1 MRILLIG
8 ATGTIGQ
15 AIAAAFGTRH
25 DVIPASRHKAHE
37 KVDISDPESVRALLK
52 RVGRVDAIV
61 SAAGAA
67 AFKPL
72 AELLDEDF
80 AFSIKNK
87 LMGQVNVARFG
98 MASLADKGSVTLTSG
113 VLAQQPIPGSAAISL
128 VNAGLE
134 GFARAAALEAPRG
147 IRVNVV
153 SPPWVAE
160 TVQAM
165 GWPPVPGMLPAAAVA
180 RSYVESVEGRMT
192 GQVLTPG

>member
-37 KVDISDPESVRALLK
+37 KVDISDADSVRALLK

-98 MASLADKGSVTLTSG
+98 MASLTDNGSVTLTSG

-165 GWPPVPGMLPAAAVA
+165 GWPPVPGMLPAATVA
-180 RSYVESVEGRMT
+180 RSYVESVEGRMS
-192 GQVLTPG
+192 GQVLTPA

>member
-15 AIAAAFGTRH
+15 AITAAFGTRH

-37 KVDISDPESVRALLK
+37 KIDISDPDSVRALLK

-98 MASLADKGSVTLTSG
+98 MATLADNGSVTLTSG
-113 VLAQQPIPGSAAISL
+113 VLAQQPVPGSAAI
-128 VNAGLE
+128 
-134 GFARAAALEAPRG
+134 RRG
-147 IRVNVV
+147 
-153 SPPWVAE
+153 
-160 TVQAM
+160 
-165 GWPPVPGMLPAAAVA
+165 
-180 RSYVESVEGRMT
+180 
-192 GQVLTPG
+192 TPGREGSP